1 MEKDIE
7 RATVRA
13 LKRLGFICPKLNSEV
28 GIPDR
33 LLLGP
38 KGIVAFCEFKY
49 GKNKL
54 SENQK
59 NYKKKL
65 KKRKFTVLVAYDK
78 ETVINWAKAK
88 IKEISEAS

>member
-13 LKRLGFICPKLNSEV
+13 LKKFGFHCPKLNSEK

-33 LLLGP
+33 LVLGP
-38 KGIVAFCEFKY
+38 KGIIFFVEFKF
-49 GKNKL
+49 GRNKL
-54 SENQK
+54 KPHQK
-59 NYKKKL
+59 AYKRKL
-65 KKRKFTVLVAYDK
+65 KKLGFTVLVAYDK

-88 IKEISEAS
+88 IKEVSEIS